1 MQLTAVRAVA
11 AALEVRVELLPRSRA
26 ADADRLL
33 NAKHAALAEAFL
45 EWIGA
50 FPGWELR
57 PEFSFSHFGERGII
71 DVVAWNA
78 VDRALL
84 EVELKTDVIDSGEL
98 LGVVDRRRRL
108 GAQIVSSL
116 GWEPRTVSSLVVV
129 AESDANRRK
138 VAAVRRTFDAALP
151 DRIGAVRQYLRG
163 PSEPIRGLIYFSNRH
178 PGQVRQ
184 SFATARRVRRPPPK
198 PGRP

>member
-1 MQLTAVRAVA
+1 M
-11 AALEVRVELLPRSRA
+11 PRSGA

-33 NAKHAALAEAFL
+33 NARHAALTEAYL

-71 DVVAWNA
+71 DLVGWHA
-78 VDRALL
+78 DERALL

-108 GAQIVSSL
+108 GAEIVEVL
-116 GWEPRTVSSLVVV
+116 GWKPRTISSLVVI

-138 VAAVRRTFDAALP
+138 VAALGRTFDAALP
-151 DRIGAVRQYLRG
+151 DRIGAVRRYLRT
-163 PSEPIRGLIYFSNRH
+163 PTQPIRGLIFFSNRH
-178 PGQVRQ
+178 PGQARN
-184 SFATARRVRRPPPK
+184 SFATARRVRRRPPQ
-198 PGRP
+198 PGGR